1 MVSFPVINMKATG
14 CNIKALRQKQ
24 GLTVKELQSYMGF
37 NDPQAIYKWQR
48 GQTLPT
54 IDNLVL
60 LSYILK
66 VPMDSILV
74 VESGGDPLYI
84 GTKKSLRFRNGES
97 GGIFSYPYCCSVLTR
112 RSYSV
117 SLMGWNAVISSAKI
131 NNSGNV
137 KTWPKFVFMTTS

>member
-14 CNIKALRQKQ
+14 CKIKALRQQK
-24 GLTVKELQSYMGF
+24 GLTVKELQGYMGF
-37 NDPQAIYKWQR
+37 RDPQAIYKWQR

-60 LSYILK
+60 LSYIFQ
-66 VPMDSILV
+66 VPVEGILV
-74 VESGGDPLYI
+74 VESDGDFCCIWAKKFPRLYE
-84 GTKKSLRFRNGES
+84 RAGES
-97 GGIFSYPYCCSVLTR
+97 FFYCCNVLTR

-117 SLMGWNAVISSAKI
+117 SEMGWKAVISSAKMKS
-131 NNSGNV
+131 SGNV

>member
-66 VPMDSILV
+66 VPMEGILV
-74 VESGGDPLYI
+74 VESGGEPLHI
-84 GTKKSLRFRNGES
+84 GTKKIPSPS
-97 GGIFSYPYCCSVLTR
+97 
-112 RSYSV
+112 
-117 SLMGWNAVISSAKI
+117 
-131 NNSGNV
+131 
-137 KTWPKFVFMTTS
+137 TWRK